1 VRVRS
6 ALLALIGVNVVL
18 ISRVFF
24 AFENHCDWIAVRV
37 RRTVSVCFVRP
48 PHGATRRPTTVDV
61 RRDVTSFLSF
71 VNISIVDD
79 VKPRRGCGARCAVRA
94 GAAQLELLRGT
105 TKALYEDLIWSREP
119 CLRRAS
125 RPAA

>member
-1 VRVRS
+1 MRVRA
-6 ALLALIGVNVVL
+6 ALLALIVVNVVL

-24 AFENHCDWIAVRV
+24 AFEKHCDWIAVRV
-37 RRTVSVCFVRP
+37 RCIVCFVRP

-105 TKALYEDLIWSREP
+105 GLYD
-119 CLRRAS
+119 
-125 RPAA
+125 

>member
-1 VRVRS
+1 M
-6 ALLALIGVNVVL
+6 
-18 ISRVFF
+18 F
-24 AFENHCDWIAVRV
+24 C
-37 RRTVSVCFVRP
+37 
-48 PHGATRRPTTVDV
+48 PTTA
-61 RRDVTSFLSF
+61 RRDATSDDGRREARCHVILSF

>member
-37 RRTVSVCFVRP
+37 YKVYVAVLCFVRP

-105 TKALYEDLIWSREP
+105 TTEDLIWSREP